1 MICEK
6 CGTHVPEDKIYCEK
20 CGTAVQIVPDYNPME
35 DITIGAEEAPAENPV
50 PAAAWWHR
58 WRYGLAGIVLAAA
71 GFFSFQT
78 AYEHMRPAQ
87 ETAVKPEVVPVLEGR
102 PQFGPRP
109 GTYSSSPMLTI
120 SYPHNGAGD
129 IHYTMDGTTPD
140 EESSRYD
147 SPVSIGEGMTVVRA
161 VFIREDGVQS
171 EEAAG
176 TYHVEFQC
184 PAEPVFSIPAGTYEG
199 GITVTITG
207 DEGSRIYYTTNGEEP
222 GIRSKLYQGPVRI
235 GPGLTVL
242 QAIAVDQ
249 EGGSSAIVEAIYN
262 VSEISGALE
271 SPDPGLS
278 AAEPAIP

>member
-109 GTYSSSPMLTI
+109 GTYS
-120 SYPHNGAGD
+120 Y
-129 IHYTMDGTTPD
+129 
-140 EESSRYD
+140 
-147 SPVSIGEGMTVVRA
+147 
-161 VFIREDGVQS
+161 
-171 EEAAG
+171 
-176 TYHVEFQC
+176 
-184 PAEPVFSIPAGTYEG
+184 
-199 GITVTITG
+199 
-207 DEGSRIYYTTNGEEP
+207 
-222 GIRSKLYQGPVRI
+222 
-235 GPGLTVL
+235 
-242 QAIAVDQ
+242 
-249 EGGSSAIVEAIYN
+249 
-262 VSEISGALE
+262 
-271 SPDPGLS
+271 
-278 AAEPAIP
+278 

>member
-1 MICEK
+1 M
-6 CGTHVPEDKIYCEK
+6 
-20 CGTAVQIVPDYNPME
+20 
-35 DITIGAEEAPAENPV
+35 
-50 PAAAWWHR
+50 
-58 WRYGLAGIVLAAA
+58 
-71 GFFSFQT
+71 
-78 AYEHMRPAQ
+78 
-87 ETAVKPEVVPVLEGR
+87 KPEVVPVLEGR

-109 GTYSSSPMLTI
+109 GTYSYSPMLTI

-249 EGGSSAIVEAIYN
+249 EGEA
-262 VSEISGALE
+262 VRLWRQSTMCLKF
-271 SPDPGLS
+271 PGFWKARIRVFRRPNPRFHNFLLKCRQLC
-278 AAEPAIP
+278 IMIG